1 MQAPSMKVVFLALAA
16 ISWTTSGVQVAA
28 QSAQG
33 VRGQE
38 EFGDQPMQSRA
49 LKGSV
54 QGISKSHSK
63 DVGGS
68 SKMIMGSTAKMKGM
82 KKRNGNSGSGKT
94 MKLMKDSISKMPPTP
109 SPVAPSPPPVIP
121 VDTSSPVTPPP
132 TSSPAMIPVDIAAS
146 RALWNEID
154 TERAYPWPVS
164 ATSNCLVHPLFLF
177 FSSNSDRPYE
187 VLAQALTVLFQD
199 PRVTIPLLE
208 GMVVSDLSRS
218 SSSSC
223 GRVFDYAKTLEM
235 TSDLLI
241 SEEIRTALQEAR
253 VEMES
258 RFGNPI
264 PASSRQPQED
274 PARALWE
281 DIDGGIFPWSD
292 ELACIQHP
300 TFRGGS
306 VASYTAAA
314 VSLTKAFLD
323 ARLTAELEDQIVF
336 NILATIPPS
345 NCAPMT
351 LFSRDLEQFDGL
363 IGGEGVNSLTA
374 ARMAFEERIA
384 A

>member
-1 MQAPSMKVVFLALAA
+1 MTKAVFLALAA
-16 ISWTTSGVQVAA
+16 IAWTTSAQVAA
-28 QSAQG
+28 QGVRG

-38 EFGDQPMQSRA
+38 ESRKQLA
-49 LKGSV
+49 KSRLLKGSV
-54 QGISKSHSK
+54 NGMSKRHSK

-68 SKMIMGSTAKMKGM
+68 GKMMIRPTAKMKGM
-82 KKRNGNSGSGKT
+82 RKSNDNSSSGK
-94 MKLMKDSISKMPPTP
+94 MMMMMKDSISTMPLTP
-109 SPVAPSPPPVIP
+109 SPVAPSPVPVVPSSAPVVP
-121 VDTSSPVTPPP
+121 VDTSSPVAPPP
-132 TSSPAMIPVDIAAS
+132 TSPPTMISLDSAAS

-154 TERAYPWPVS
+154 TERAYPWPAS
-164 ATSNCLVHPLFLF
+164 AADSCLVHPLFIFL
-177 FSSNSDRPYE
+177 SSSSDRPYE
-187 VLAQALTVLFQD
+187 DLAQALTVLFQD

-208 GMVVSDLSRS
+208 GMVVSDRASSRG
-218 SSSSC
+218 C

-235 TSDLLI
+235 TSDLLV
-241 SEEIRTALQEAR
+241 SEEVRTALREAR

-264 PASSRQPQED
+264 PAPSREPQED

-292 ELACIQHP
+292 ELSCIQHP

-314 VSLTKAFLD
+314 VSLTKAFQD
-323 ARLTAELEDQIVF
+323 ARLTTELEEQIVF

-345 NCAPMT
+345 SCAPMT
-351 LFSRDLEQFDGL
+351 LFSRDLEQVGALIDGD
-363 IGGEGVNSLTA
+363 GVNSLTV